1 MDRRNGIPG
10 DSAEQRP
17 GGTTEADKRPAAA
30 PPTPNTT
37 DTMTELL
44 DLPTIAEEPAVVEPA
59 AQTTIA
65 DPAKVDLQ
73 AVALA
78 HFGDWRGD
86 VATARRELSTL
97 ALDLTIPARIADA
110 KALRQRLIKAPV
122 AEVRAVS
129 KALKSRL
136 TAVSK
141 AVGAEEDAAV
151 SAYTEA
157 EKLITPQIEAAE
169 ARIEAERVE
178 RARIEAERIAAL
190 HAQVDASLSGWLDRC
205 REPGMTAERI
215 AKGIVMFK
223 MLTVPV
229 GLDEVSDYWNTQATI
244 TLGRMEAMQAEC
256 QRQEELARIA
266 AEREEQRRQA
276 EQLAKERA
284 ELERQAAALRA
295 EQERIEQERQAAQM
309 VAKATALKRLPDERV
324 AQIMRDLAQPLTL
337 TIPEEFTEGRDSQQ
351 VLKAEPATADAT
363 DRAVPVNTSPG
374 GGPMGAGQP
383 AAAGPA
389 AGEQEPAATVEQPML
404 TLGQINTRLD
414 PIRITGEGLCALGF
428 QPSGRQRAAVLYLES
443 EWTAIK
449 SAIVNHI
456 NSLKD

>member
-1 MDRRNGIPG
+1 MSAVLEFPAIAADAETMSADPQDIADISNGKAIVKLT
-10 DSAEQRP
+10 A
-17 GGTTEADKRPAAA
+17 TEAGLSVLRADLAGKTYDLTTTKGDKDAR
-30 PPTPNTT
+30 
-37 DTMTELL
+37 
-44 DLPTIAEEPAVVEPA
+44 
-59 AQTTIA
+59 A
-65 DPAKVDLQ
+65 DRKRCVDLRSALEKKRKELKAPALEFGRLIDAEAKRITD
-73 AVALA
+73 AV
-78 HFGDWRGD
+78 
-86 VATARRELSTL
+86 L
-97 ALDLTIPARIADA
+97 ALEAPIDA
-110 KALRQRLIKAPV
+110 AIKAD
-122 AEVRAVS
+122 
-129 KALKSRL
+129 
-136 TAVSK
+136 
-141 AVGAEEDAAV
+141 EE
-151 SAYTEA
+151 
-157 EKLITPQIEAAE
+157 
-169 ARIEAERVE
+169 RREAERQE

-190 HAQVDASLSGWLDRC
+190 HAQVDANLSGWLERC

-223 MLTVPV
+223 MLTVPA
-229 GLDEVSDYWNTQATI
+229 GLDEVADYWTTQFAI
-244 TLGRMEAMQAEC
+244 TLGRMEAMHADC

-295 EQERIEQERQAAQM
+295 EQERIER
-309 VAKATALKRLPDERV
+309 ERV
-324 AQIMRDLAQPLTL
+324 EAERRAAAEVEARVRAEQETQARRERDAAEADRLRQQK
-337 TIPEEFTEGRDSQQ
+337 EFTEGQDAQQ

-363 DRAVPVNTSPG
+363 DRAVPANTSPV